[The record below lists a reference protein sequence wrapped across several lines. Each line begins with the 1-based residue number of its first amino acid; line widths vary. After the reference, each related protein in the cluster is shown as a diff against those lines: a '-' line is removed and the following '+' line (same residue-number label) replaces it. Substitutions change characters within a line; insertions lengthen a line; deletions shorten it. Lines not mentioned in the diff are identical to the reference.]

1 MIKHIADWLTL
12 DEHGIQM
19 PWYTRP
25 CLEWLDTLDLKGK
38 RVFEYGT
45 GKSAMWYA
53 SRSAEVCGVD
63 SNEEW
68 FQFAQHFGNYFLA
81 DNEQDYIYEVY
92 SAASDYHESN
102 PVRPFDLIIIDG
114 DHRDECTEHA
124 LKCLKPGGI
133 LIIDNWEQP
142 SVEPNDWT
150 RTKELINDMKQVVY
164 KEPTHPDWS
173 SLVVFP

>member
-1 MIKHIADWLTL
+1 MGMIKPVADWLTL

-19 PWYTRP
+19 PWLTRP

-38 RVFEYGT
+38 RVFEYGVGHST
-45 GKSAMWYA
+45 QWYK
-53 SRSAEVCGVD
+53 RRGTECFGVD
-63 SNEEW
+63 SNLDW
-68 FQFAQHFGNYFLA
+68 VKKADPFGEVFYA
-81 DNEQDYIYEVY
+81 DNEQDYLYEIYAPSNFVY
-92 SAASDYHESN
+92 L
-102 PVRPFDLIIIDG
+102 FDLVIIDG

-164 KEPTHPDWS
+164 KEPTHPDWKT
-173 SLVVFP
+173 LVVFP